1 VRGRAASD
9 SRFPTKRQKP
19 PYTSGRGRTLILIG
33 IVAFALLVF
42 LGARAGGDAG
52 RTVSY
57 HGERYERAAVAT
69 QEHVDSA
76 GVAATGE
83 KVDGQEVFAE
93 DRTPSRVL
101 FLLRADG
108 EYDAF
113 VLVDEP

>member
-1 VRGRAASD
+1 VRAASD
-9 SRFPTKRQKP
+9 SGFPTQRRKP
-19 PYTSGRGRTLILIG
+19 LYTRGSGRTLLLIG
-33 IVAFALLVF
+33 VVAFALLVF

-69 QEHVDSA
+69 QDHFAAA
-76 GVAATGE
+76 GVVATGE
-83 KVDGQEVFAE
+83 KVDGQQVFAE
-93 DRTPSRVL
+93 RRTPSRVL

>member
-1 VRGRAASD
+1 MRERAASD
-9 SRFPTKRQKP
+9 SRFPTQRRKP
-19 PYTSGRGRTLILIG
+19 LYTRGRGRTLIFLG

-42 LGARAGGDAG
+42 LGARAGDDSG

-57 HGERYERAAVAT
+57 RGERYERAAVAT
-69 QEHVDSA
+69 QEHADSA

-83 KVDGQEVFAE
+83 KLDGQEVFAE
-93 DRTPSRVL
+93 RRTPSRVL